1 MNRLIYALFFGS
13 VLYSANAQV
22 EEKIEP
28 QYISTIEFKGNSDF
42 SELPIINLGER
53 LSLSFDDINGN
64 EVDYYYKITHYD
76 FDWTPSDLSTGEFL
90 DGFDDVRIETYENSY
105 NTLQMYSH
113 YSLSIPNRETRGI
126 KKSGNYLMSIFNDD
140 SELVFS
146 RKFML
151 VESAVST
158 AVEIKRTRDMNY
170 IREKQVVQF
179 VIDSGDLLLLN
190 PKQNVK
196 TVVIKNGNLKEAI
209 TNLKPQYT
217 IGSSLIYRY
226 DKEAA
231 FWGGNEFLAFDNKDV
246 RSASN
251 GIRRVEVSDI
261 YENYLYSNIS
271 RKNRPYTYN
280 PDINGNFVV
289 RNIDVQNS
297 DIEAEYVRMFF
308 NLMYYEDLGDKELHL
323 YGNFNNWTIDGTT
336 YMEYDSKSD
345 SYKNSRIFKQGF
357 YNYGYVLVN
366 RDGSIDEKNAID
378 GNFWQT
384 ENNYTV
390 VVYYRGLGAR
400 FDRIIGLG
408 GANSTIITND

>member
-1 MNRLIYALFFGS
+1 MNRLIYAFFFGS
-13 VLYSANAQV
+13 VLFSANAQV

-28 QYISTIEFKGNSDF
+28 QYINTIEFKGNSEF
-42 SELPIINLGER
+42 GELPIINLGNR

-113 YSLSIPNRETRGI
+113 YSLNIPNRETRGI
-126 KKSGNYLMSIFNDD
+126 KQSGNYLLSIFNDD

-146 RKFML
+146 RKFMI
-151 VESAVST
+151 VESVVST
-158 AVEIKRTRDMNY
+158 VVEIKRTRDIAN
-170 IREKQVVQF
+170 IRDKQVVQF

-196 TVVIKNGNLKEAI
+196 TVIIKNGNLKEAI

-217 IGSSLIYRY
+217 IGSTLIYRY

-231 FWGGNEFLAFDNKDV
+231 FWGGNEFLSFDNKDV

-251 GIRRVEVSDI
+251 GVRRVEVSDI

-289 RNIDVQNS
+289 RNIDVENS

-308 NLMYYEDLGDKELHL
+308 NLMYYEDLGEKELHL

-336 YMEYDSKSD
+336 YMEYDSQSD
-345 SYKNSRIFKQGF
+345 SYRNSRLFKQGF

-366 RDGSIDEKNAID
+366 RDGSIDHKNGID

-400 FDRIIGLG
+400 FDRIIGMG
-408 GANSTIITND
+408 GANSTIITNN